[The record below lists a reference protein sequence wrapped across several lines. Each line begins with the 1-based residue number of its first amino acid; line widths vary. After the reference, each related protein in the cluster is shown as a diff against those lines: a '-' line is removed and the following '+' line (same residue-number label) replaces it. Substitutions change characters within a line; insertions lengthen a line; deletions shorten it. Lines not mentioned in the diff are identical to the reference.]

1 MTTELLQQPPA
12 PAAVAPDMS
21 DAAIQLRALVNHQTM
36 ATDQLLNAQARLNS
50 LRFQVPN
57 MKGAERTQAENV
69 LRAMEGDVN
78 GLKADLDETRARIRE
93 LRSNTGTPSATPAP
107 VAIVGPPPERIFGYT
122 KTEFEG
128 VVGLLV
134 LFPIVLAASRWIWR
148 RGSPAPRPASF
159 EGDARFTRLEQAVE
173 SIAIEVER
181 ISESQRFAT
190 KLLAER
196 QVEPAAERAREPS
209 RAQRRV
215 VTPLP

>member
-1 MTTELLQQPPA
+1 MTIELVQQTPA
-12 PAAVAPDMS
+12 PVAVGQDMS
-21 DAAIQLRALVNHQTM
+21 EAAMQLKALTLHQQM
-36 ATDQLLNAQARLNS
+36 ATMQLVDAEARLSSIRYQLPTMTGTERAQGEKELRS
-50 LRFQVPN
+50 LEADTRG
-57 MKGAERTQAENV
+57 M
-69 LRAMEGDVN
+69 
-78 GLKADLDETRARIRE
+78 KADLDATRQKIRE
-93 LRSNTGTPSATPAP
+93 LRSNTAAPSATPAP
-107 VAIVGPPPERIFGYT
+107 VAIVQQQERIFGYT
-122 KTEFEG
+122 KPEFQG
-128 VVGLLV
+128 VISLLV
-134 LFPIVLAASRWIWR
+134 LVPLVLAASRWIWR

-196 QVEPAAERAREPS
+196 QVEPATERAREPS